1 MSSKNTIVAF
11 DLYGTLLSTESIA
24 QQLAEHFGQDKGK
37 SIAALWRRY
46 QLEYTW
52 RLNSMGRVLVGQTAE
67 LRTNADSCLGQY
79 KTFSEVTKNSLRHA
93 LAEHQVELD
102 QEATQKLMDAYDSL
116 SIFSDVPPAL
126 ALLAENP
133 NLTPVVFSNGTA
145 SMVSNSVLRSKDL
158 SPHASVFYNII
169 SVDPIRKFKPA
180 PDTYWHL
187 ADSVGKERSQMNEMW
202 LISGNPFD
210 VMGSMNVGMNAAWI
224 DRAGLGWI
232 DSMNGDKRP
241 TTVGRTLDEVI
252 RAIAAS
258 SH

>member
-1 MSSKNTIVAF
+1 MTSKQTILAF

-52 RLNSMGRVLVGQTAE
+52 RLNSMG
-67 LRTNADSCLGQY
+67 QY

-102 QEATQKLMDAYDSL
+102 QEATQKLIDAYDSL
-116 SIFSDVPPAL
+116 SIFSDVPPAM

-158 SPHASVFYNII
+158 SPHASIFHDII

-241 TTVGRTLDEVI
+241 TSVGKTLDEVI